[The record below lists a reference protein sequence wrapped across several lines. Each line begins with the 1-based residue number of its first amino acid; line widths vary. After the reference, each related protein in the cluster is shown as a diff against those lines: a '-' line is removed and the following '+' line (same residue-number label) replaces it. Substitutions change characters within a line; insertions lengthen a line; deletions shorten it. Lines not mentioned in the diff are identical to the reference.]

1 MRYLAISLVLWLS
14 GCAAVP
20 VAASFPEA
28 PAMLMER
35 CADLKL
41 IAGEKISIVDFV
53 KIITENYTTY
63 HECSA
68 QNQAWQEW
76 YTTQKKIW
84 DEVQ

>member
-1 MRYLAISLVLWLS
+1 MRYLAISLILCLS

-20 VAASFPEA
+20 VTASFPDA
-28 PAMLMER
+28 PEMLMEH

-53 KIITENYTTY
+53 KTITENYTTY
-63 HECSA
+63 YECSSR
-68 QNQAWQEW
+68 NQAWQEW
-76 YTTQKKIW
+76 YTKQKKIW

>member
-1 MRYLAISLVLWLS
+1 MRYLAISLILFLS

-20 VAASFPEA
+20 VTAAFPAA
-28 PAMLMER
+28 PEMLMEH

-68 QNQAWQEW
+68 RNSAWQEW

>member
-1 MRYLAISLVLWLS
+1 MRYLTISLILCLS

-20 VAASFPEA
+20 VTTSFPEA

-41 IAGEKISIVDFV
+41 IAGDKISIVDFV

-63 HECSA
+63 YECSA
-68 QNQAWQEW
+68 RNQAWQEW